1 MRVALDHGHAQG
13 GVLPPQ
19 LDRQRQPGEAAAEDG
34 DVGIGACF
42 GLRAHPVRSTPG
54 LACIAANS
62 PSGSSIT
69 GGRARQRRYSAIT
82 SPCPKTCRTT
92 CAVICPRSRTRRK
105 WLLRNCAGW
114 LAVARSEERRVGKEC
129 VSTCRSRWSPYHYK
143 KNNNLA

>member
-69 GGRARQRRYSAIT
+69 GGCARQRRYSAIT
-82 SPCPKTCRTT
+82 PPCPKTCRTT
-92 CAVICPRSRTRRK
+92 CEV
-105 WLLRNCAGW
+105 
-114 LAVARSEERRVGKEC
+114 RSEEHNSDIQSLMRISYAALC
-129 VSTCRSRWSPYHYK
+129 LK
-143 KNNNLA
+143 KKTTIK